1 MLDAAERP
9 AGPFEDAGDVEAE
22 RAVGVDRFEVR
33 RAEVGDGRLAQV
45 VALGLVGVD
54 GVLEVAR
61 RGVDA
66 GIDDQRVAVGL
77 DGLVVVVGVADCAAV
92 GEEDKPA
99 EVVQGLAPVELA
111 ADTPAEGF
119 VGEPAQGMH
128 RPQQFPVLDKGLCQ
142 WVLAGAGLEAGHEQG
157 GRDITELERAADPQQ
172 VVPVLGDEV
181 DLGVLG
187 KKGAGLGQR
196 R

>member
-9 AGPFEDAGDVEAE
+9 ARPFRDTGDVEAE
-22 RAVGVDRFEVR
+22 RAIGVDRLEMGG
-33 RAEVGDGRLAQV
+33 AEVGDGRGAQV

-61 RGVDA
+61 RGKDA

-77 DGLVVVVGVADCAAV
+77 GGLVVVMGVADCAAV

-99 EVVQGLAPVELA
+99 KVVQGLAPVELA
-111 ADTPAEGF
+111 ANTPAEGF
-119 VGEPAQGMH
+119 VGEPARGVH
-128 RPQQFPVLDKGLCQ
+128 GPQQLSVLDKGLCQ

-157 GRDITELERAADPQQ
+157 GRDITEFERPADPQQ
-172 VVPVLGDEV
+172 VVPVLSDQV
-181 DLGVLG
+181 DLGMLG
-187 KKGAGLGQR
+187 KKGAGFWPAR
-196 R
+196 